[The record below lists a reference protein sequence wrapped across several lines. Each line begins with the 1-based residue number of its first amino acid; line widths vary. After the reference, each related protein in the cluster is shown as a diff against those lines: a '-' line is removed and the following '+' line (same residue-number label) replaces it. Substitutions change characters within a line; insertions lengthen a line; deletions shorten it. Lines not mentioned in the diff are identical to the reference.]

1 MGGWPILQG
10 ERYDPNKHTVQEKL
24 LMLNKIDSSQFFQI
38 HVTTN
43 PKNPKQN
50 VLRVKNVEKTSTNS
64 RLKL

>member
-1 MGGWPILQG
+1 LGGWPILQG

-50 VLRVKNVEKTSTNS
+50 VLRVKKC
-64 RLKL
+64 